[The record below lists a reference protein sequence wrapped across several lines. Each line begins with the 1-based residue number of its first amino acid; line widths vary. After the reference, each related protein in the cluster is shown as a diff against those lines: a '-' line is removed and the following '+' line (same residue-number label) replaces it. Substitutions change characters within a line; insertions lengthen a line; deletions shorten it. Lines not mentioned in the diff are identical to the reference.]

1 MADKHP
7 GYMTTF
13 KERLSYWTYFIGQNI
28 YYNITAAFISTY
40 LAMQGVNLAKVAIVL
55 LIVKIWD
62 AVNDPIFGFIFDKV
76 KFKNGQKSLP
86 WLRIS
91 TALIPIVTIIL
102 FSIPSALGET
112 GKLVWFG
119 VAYVLW
125 DTVYTLTDIPAYA
138 MLNTMTDN
146 LPERNTLL
154 SVNRVFSGAG
164 VLIYGVVLPIL
175 ISENVGMSASLAI
188 ATLSIFSALTM
199 VPLSLNCK
207 ERNYKPEEE
216 DENFSPRQMFSYLGK
231 NKYLLPYSGGYCATD
246 ALKTSAAVTLFVSF
260 YLFGNSLYSI
270 VLNLLNMV
278 PGVFAAMLM
287 PTILKKLDKFKTL
300 FWCNIVNI
308 ILGLVIFFVGY
319 ENRALFLTL
328 TCVRTIPMSIVG
340 ILAFMF
346 TPDCAEYGQ
355 YKSGISAKGIT
366 FAIQTFSVKITAAV
380 SSSLAL
386 ALLGC
391 FHWISVEAESFE
403 MLKALN
409 IQQSAGALEGLW
421 IVYALV
427 PVIGMIISTFFYLG
441 YKLNDKDVQI
451 MARCN
456 AGEITREEAQ
466 LLTRFNCGTGKYYP
480 VYLVILERLDSHCHR
495 KISLSRSRRTNAHYN
510 GVLGYSINIFL
521 LSHRFRLNRFPHD
534 RMTDY
539 ITI

>member
-1 MADKHP
+1 MANKHP
-7 GYMTTF
+7 EYMTTF

-40 LAMQGVNLAKVAIVL
+40 LAMQGIDLAKVAVVL
-55 LIVKIWD
+55 LIVKVWD
-62 AVNDPIFGFIFDKV
+62 AVNDPIFGYIFDKV
-76 KFKNGQKSLP
+76 KFKSGQKSLP
-86 WLRIS
+86 WLRIA
-91 TALIPIVTIIL
+91 TALIPVVTILL
-102 FSIPSALGET
+102 FSIPSALSET

-125 DTVYTLTDIPAYA
+125 DTVYTLTDVPAYA

-164 VLIYGVVLPIL
+164 VLIYGVVLPLL
-175 ISENVGMSASLAI
+175 ISESVGMSASWAVAI
-188 ATLSIFSALTM
+188 LSVFSALTM
-199 VPLSLNCK
+199 VPLSVNCK

-216 DENFSPRQMFSYLGK
+216 DESFSPKQMLQYLGK
-231 NKYLLPYSGGYCATD
+231 NKYLLTYYGGYCATD
-246 ALKTSAAVTLFVSF
+246 ALKTSSAVTLFVSF

-270 VLNLLNMV
+270 VLNILNMV

-287 PTILKKLDKFKTL
+287 PTILKRLDKFKTL

-308 ILGLVIFFVGY
+308 ILGLVIYFAGY
-319 ENRALFLTL
+319 ENQTLFLVL
-328 TCVRTIPMSIVG
+328 TCIRTVPMSLVG

-346 TPDCAEYGQ
+346 TPDCAEYGE

-366 FAIQTFSVKITAAV
+366 FAIQTFSVKITGAV

-386 ALLGC
+386 ALLGL
-391 FHWISVEAESFE
+391 FRWISVEAESFE
-403 MLKALN
+403 QLAVLNVQQSPGALN
-409 IQQSAGALEGLW
+409 GLW

-451 MARCN
+451 MAKCN
-456 AGEITREEAQ
+456 SGEITREEAEA
-466 LLTRFNCGTGKYYP
+466 L
-480 VYLVILERLDSHCHR
+480 
-495 KISLSRSRRTNAHYN
+495 LSRKY
-510 GVLGYSINIFL
+510 
-521 LSHRFRLNRFPHD
+521 
-534 RMTDY
+534 
-539 ITI
+539 